1 MNPPNKTPHTVH
13 MNTPA
18 ANATSAWT
26 GHVEHYENFPVA
38 SWLCPPKLRPPIT
51 AIYHFARTADDI
63 ADEGTATAAERI
75 TALAS
80 YRQALDAAMQGQV
93 LDHSWPGVFG
103 ALAREVAAHDLPPA
117 PLHDLL
123 SAFEQDVVHT
133 ASQHRYADTA
143 ELLDYCSLSA
153 NPIGRLL
160 LHLYG
165 LGENSEALTQSD
177 AICSALQLINFW
189 QDISRDVPRARHYLP
204 LDALTHVGLTH
215 ADVVAACEPSADPKH
230 SAALSAVIHSQ
241 CDTAQRLLTQG
252 APLVRK
258 LPGRLGW
265 EMRLVIA
272 GGQRILDKLQ
282 RQGHQ
287 SWRVRPALR
296 WTDGPALLRL
306 ALRGPAG

>member
-1 MNPPNKTPHTVH
+1 MNKANKPPHQPH

-18 ANATSAWT
+18 SHATSAWT

-38 SWLCPPKLRPPIT
+38 SWLCPPKLRSPIT

-63 ADEGTATAAERI
+63 ADEGSASAAERI

-103 ALAREVAAHDLPPA
+103 PLAREVAAHDLPPA

-123 SAFEQDVVHT
+123 SAFEQDVLHT

-165 LGENSEALTQSD
+165 LGENSDALAQSD

-189 QDISRDVPRARHYLP
+189 QDIGRDVPRARHYLP
-204 LDALTHVGLTH
+204 LDALADMGLTH
-215 ADVVAACEPSADPKH
+215 ADVITACESSADPQH
-230 SAALSAVIHSQ
+230 SAALGSVICRQ
-241 CDTAQRLLTQG
+241 CVTAQQLLNQG
-252 APLVRK
+252 APLVRL

-282 RQGHQ
+282 RQGYQ
-287 SWRVRPALR
+287 SWRLRPALR

-306 ALRGPAG
+306 ALRRPAD